1 MIEII
6 KGETWPLSFYSGST
20 DTEETKYK
28 LSDYIFIK
36 ECEDGYL
43 LLHTISWSLFL
54 LTKEEYDNIL
64 LIDYFKKY
72 KIVLDENVDED
83 EIAKKTYIAR
93 GSYKTLPTYDKVNN
107 FVIFTTNK
115 CNAQCFYCYEKDSL
129 PQVGMSLKTA
139 EDVVNF
145 IMEKK
150 SGSQIS
156 IQWFGGEPFLN
167 TTIIDYICQKLRDN
181 DVNITTHAISN
192 ALLLTEKNIEKAV
205 NLWNMRK
212 IQITIDGVGEKYN
225 EIKNYKNKSI
235 NAFEKV
241 IENIKNTL
249 KTKKI
254 NISIRIN
261 VSFDNLDNCREI
273 VKFFN
278 DNFGD
283 DIKNGLLSV
292 YTHEIFQIKEKE
304 SLNEIKEQLLLIK
317 SEFPFLTVE
326 SEKKSILTHSNLL
339 YCMGDGGRSLV
350 ISPTGELGVCEHW
363 QPNVV
368 IGSIYSGITNVEN
381 VEKWQDKSGKN
392 IEYCTSIKCKYLPMC
407 KHLTICPNFRPCE
420 DEYIYSQKIENLLQN
435 MKFTYSE
442 YLRLI
447 KKKGEE

>member
-6 KGETWPLSFYSGST
+6 KSETWPLSFYSGAT
-20 DTEETKYK
+20 ENEETKYK
-28 LSDYIFIK
+28 LSDYVFIE
-36 ECEDGYL
+36 ECDDGYL
-43 LLHTISWSLFL
+43 LLHTISWSLFFL
-54 LTKEEYDNIL
+54 SKEEYDNIL
-64 LIDYFKKY
+64 LIDYFKKH

-83 EIAKKTYIAR
+83 EIAKKTYLAR
-93 GSYKTLPTYDKVNN
+93 GTYKKLPTYDKINS

-129 PQVGMSLKTA
+129 PQIGMTLKTA
-139 EDVVNF
+139 DDVINF
-145 IMEKK
+145 IIEKNNNTE
-150 SGSQIS
+150 IN
-156 IQWFGGEPFLN
+156 IQWFGGEPLLN
-167 TTIIDYICQKLRDN
+167 TKVIDYICQKLKDN
-181 DVNITTHAISN
+181 NIVFTSSAISN
-192 ALLLTEKNIEKAV
+192 AILLTEQNIDKAI
-205 NLWNMRK
+205 NLWNLKR

-241 IENIKNTL
+241 VENIGNTL
-249 KTKKI
+249 LTEKI
-254 NISIRIN
+254 YISIRIN
-261 VSFDNLDNCREI
+261 VSFDNLENCREI

-278 DNFGD
+278 DYFGD
-283 DIKNGLLSV
+283 YIKKGILSV
-292 YTHEIFQIKEKE
+292 YTHEIFQITKKEM
-304 SLNEIKEQLLLIK
+304 LDEIEKQLLLIK

-363 QPNVV
+363 NPDVV

-407 KHLTICPNFRPCE
+407 KHLNICPNFRTCE
-420 DEYIYSQKIENLLQN
+420 DEYIYSKKIKNLLQN
-435 MKFTYSE
+435 MRFTYDE
-442 YLRLI
+442 YLKLI
-447 KKKGEE
+447 NKKGEE